1 MRVAQGPQRLEEAF
15 LRQHEA
21 HVSGNGLHDD
31 RRDVLAVQVE
41 NVLDGPHVIVGGKQG
56 VADRAFRHAGVPGWK
71 GSPRRNPRWQG
82 RDRHGH
88 DNSR

>member
-1 MRVAQGPQRLEEAF
+1 MILPRVVRSGVMPKRVCAPPYSARKPGDHLIHDEQRAVRVAQGPQRLEEAF

-41 NVLDGPHVIVGGKQG
+41 NVLDGPHVIVGG
-56 VADRAFRHAGVPGWK
+56 
-71 GSPRRNPRWQG
+71 
-82 RDRHGH
+82 
-88 DNSR
+88 